1 MYRIKRNLLL
11 FFWYISGVFWK
22 QAYNGLLRMQ
32 KKYEPDQKISADSSI
47 PINLLN
53 NFHEESIED
62 VLYSSIAWNYDKE
75 IQELLDKVAA
85 EETFLRH
92 SEEANPSE

>member
-1 MYRIKRNLLL
+1 MYRIKQNLLL
-11 FFWYISGVFWK
+11 Y
-22 QAYNGLLRMQ
+22 
-32 KKYEPDQKISADSSI
+32 
-47 PINLLN
+47 
-53 NFHEESIED
+53 IED

>member
-1 MYRIKRNLLL
+1 MKENDEPCIELNEIFY
-11 FFWYISGVFWK
+11 YISGEFWK

-32 KKYEPDQKISADSSI
+32 KKYESDQKISADSSI

-53 NFHEESIED
+53 NFH
-62 VLYSSIAWNYDKE
+62 
-75 IQELLDKVAA
+75 DKVAA

-92 SEEANPSE
+92 SEEANPSECFLL